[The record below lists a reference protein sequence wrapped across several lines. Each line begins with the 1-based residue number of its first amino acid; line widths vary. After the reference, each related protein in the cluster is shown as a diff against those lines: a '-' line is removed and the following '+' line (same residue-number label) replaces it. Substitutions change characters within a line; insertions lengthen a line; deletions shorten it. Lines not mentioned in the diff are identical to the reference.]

1 MAKESKRLLTLSAV
15 LICSLSLLNWGAT
28 SLAGESPTVDP
39 IPAEQALVPGTKV
52 RFVDVPDFDWI
63 PKANNS
69 AMLLTLG
76 ISLLGLATVVRRVP

>member
-1 MAKESKRLLTLSAV
+1 MAVAKESKRLLTLSAV

-39 IPAEQALVPGTKV
+39 LPVEQPVVRGEDIGAPGL
-52 RFVDVPDFDWI
+52 DWL

-76 ISLLGLATVVRRVP
+76 VSFLGLATVVRRVP